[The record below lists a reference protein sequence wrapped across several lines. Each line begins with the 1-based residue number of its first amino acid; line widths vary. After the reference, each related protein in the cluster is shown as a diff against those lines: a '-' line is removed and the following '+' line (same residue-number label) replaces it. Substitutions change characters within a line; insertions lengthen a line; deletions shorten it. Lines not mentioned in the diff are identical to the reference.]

1 MDGDC
6 GSVSMDR
13 YWNNVGTP
21 FFFVVLGFG
30 LFVLFSMN
38 NIQLA
43 SNQHIFNV
51 VAGVLRSGPP
61 SKVRKP
67 PAPAPAPEPAPAAR
81 PKPRASILEQLQ
93 RQPAARPKAAARRE
107 LPGAAAPRMPASPSN
122 TQANQAE
129 QGQSIGMMGQTG
141 VAPRRLN
148 IGENNSPV

>member
-67 PAPAPAPEPAPAAR
+67 PAPEPAPEPAPAAR
-81 PKPRASILEQLQ
+81 PK
-93 RQPAARPKAAARRE
+93 AAAQRE
-107 LPGAAAPRMPASPSN
+107 LPGAAAPQMPASPSN
-122 TQANQAE
+122 RQANQAE

-141 VAPRRLN
+141 VASRRPN
-148 IGENNSPV
+148 TGENNSPV